1 MLYPIN
7 IYVFQNGNKLD
18 VNQDE
23 TIEINMGGISLLNL
37 QQRTYTHTNSF
48 SLPRTPNNEAELGYI
63 GLKQVYADNPRI
75 EVIIQRGSVNLRGFI
90 TVLNTTESTIEV
102 SFAYDDGG
110 GFADLKNMNF
120 YTMVYNETYPEF
132 NNDQNGQD
140 DLLRYITAM
149 PVGTVDEKLYY
160 APHTAG
166 GIVTAYDRDDQ
177 NSGGLVMR
185 FIKFVKLLETVL
197 GITIEGKANIPSYL
211 WVVNKWAGFGVE
223 YKSATNKIQPFVSL
237 RQNIENAFFSVSDV
251 LKAFCQYH
259 NLDFVQTSYNTFE
272 FKSFTAILA
281 NAPYVIEQ
289 NILDWQKRTTT
300 GLGYINN
307 ITFKNNGWVFAS
319 IFGNGEGSK
328 ELFKSLVSYPAIQTF
343 PTSPIKSELSGY
355 NLLDCT
361 DVIFLS
367 KADPAYPE
375 SYYTINKHYE
385 FLTRLVGT
393 QYENYENSLTINYPD
408 LKIAQ
413 SKNYYI
419 IEQILRQPIIFDVT
433 IWLSNYDF
441 EQVSQ
446 KRMVRSVVLGGDFFV
461 EKMAYNVN
469 TGNAVLTLIKR

>member
-18 VNQDE
+18 VNQEE

-63 GLKQVYADNPRI
+63 GLKQVYANPRI
-75 EVIIQRGSVNLRGFI
+75 EVIIQRGSINLRGFI

-120 YTMVYNETYPEF
+120 YTMVYNEVYPEF
-132 NNDQNGQD
+132 DDDSNGQD
-140 DLLRYITAM
+140 NLLRYITAM
-149 PVGTVDEKLYY
+149 PVGTADEKLYY

-166 GIVTAYDRDDQ
+166 GVVTAYDRDSQ

-185 FIKFVKLLETVL
+185 FMKFVGLLETEL
-197 GITIEGKANIPSYL
+197 GITINGKNNIPPKL
-211 WVVNKWAGFGVE
+211 WVVNKWAGFGVQ
-223 YKSATNKIQPFVSL
+223 YKYATNKIQPFVSL
-237 RQNIENAFFSVSDV
+237 RQNIGDAFLSVSDV

-272 FKSFTAILA
+272 FRTFATILA
-281 NAPYVIEQ
+281 NDPYVIEQ
-289 NILDWQKRTTT
+289 DIIEWQKRTTT
-300 GLGYINN
+300 GLGLNN
-307 ITFKNNGWVFAS
+307 EITYKNTGRAFAS
-319 IFGNGEGSK
+319 IWGNGEGNR
-328 ELFKSLVSYPAIQTF
+328 ELFKSLVSSPARQYF
-343 PTSPIKSELSGY
+343 PTSPINSKLTGY
-355 NLLDCT
+355 NLLDCP

-367 KADPAYPE
+367 KYDTFY
-375 SYYTINKHYE
+375 SDKYYE
-385 FLTRLVGT
+385 FLTGAGGE
-393 QYENYENSLTINYPD
+393 QYYNVLTINYPE
-408 LKIAQ
+408 LVIAQ
-413 SKNYYI
+413 PRNYDI
-419 IEQILRQPIIFDVT
+419 IRPALQYPIIFDVT

-469 TGNAVLTLIKR
+469 TGNAVLTLIKKW

>member
-7 IYVFQNGNKLD
+7 IYVFDNGNKLD
-18 VNQDE
+18 VSQEE

-48 SLPRTPNNEAELGYI
+48 SLPRTPNNEKELGYI
-63 GLKQVYADNPRI
+63 GLKQVYANPRAV
-75 EVIIQRGSVNLRGFI
+75 EVIIQRGSINLRGFI
-90 TVLNTTESTIEV
+90 TVLNTTEKTIEV
-102 SFAYDDGG
+102 SFVYDDGG

-132 NNDQNGQD
+132 EDDHNGED

-149 PVGTVDEKLYY
+149 PVGTPDEKLYY

-166 GIVTAYDRDDQ
+166 GIVTAYDKDNY
-177 NSGGLVMR
+177 NSGGLVIR
-185 FIKFVKLLETVL
+185 FLKFVELLEQEL
-197 GITIEGKANIPSYL
+197 GITINGKVNVPSYL
-211 WVVNKWAGFGVE
+211 WVVNKWAGFGVQ

-237 RQNIENAFFSVSDV
+237 RQNIGDNFLSASDV

-272 FKSFTAILA
+272 FKSFTTILA

-289 NILDWQKRTTT
+289 DILEWQKRTTT
-300 GLGYINN
+300 GLALVNE
-307 ITFKNNGWVFAS
+307 ITFKNNGRAFAS
-319 IFGNGEGSK
+319 ILGNGEGRK
-328 ELFKSLVSYPAIQTF
+328 ELFKSLVSSPARQFF
-343 PTSPIKSELSGY
+343 PTSPINAELTGY

-375 SYYTINKHYE
+375 SYYTSDKYYE
-385 FLTRLVGT
+385 FLTGT
-393 QYENYENSLTINYPD
+393 GGKQYHNTLTINYPG
-408 LKIAQ
+408 LKIAPVR
-413 SKNYYI
+413 NYYT
-419 IEQILRQPIIFDVT
+419 IEQALQYPIIFDVT

-469 TGNAVLTLIKR
+469 TGNAVLTLIKKW

>member
-18 VNQDE
+18 VSQEE
-23 TIEINMGGISLLNL
+23 TIEINMGGISLLDL

-63 GLKQVYADNPRI
+63 GLKQVYATPRI
-75 EVIIQRGSVNLRGFI
+75 EVIIQRGSINLRGFI
-90 TVLNTTESTIEV
+90 TVLNTTENTIEV

-120 YTMVYNETYPEF
+120 YTMVYNEVYPEF
-132 NNDQNGQD
+132 NDDSNGED

-166 GIVTAYDRDDQ
+166 GVVTAYDRDSA

-185 FIKFVKLLETVL
+185 FVKFVELLEDEL
-197 GITIEGKANIPSYL
+197 GITIDGKANIPPKL

-237 RQNIENAFFSVSDV
+237 RQNIGNAFFSASDV

-272 FKSFTAILA
+272 FKSFSSIFA

-289 NILDWQKRTTT
+289 DILDWQKRTTT
-300 GLGYINN
+300 SLGFVNE
-307 ITFKNNGWVFAS
+307 ITFKNNGRVFAS
-319 IFGNGEGSK
+319 IWGNGEGRQ
-328 ELFKSLVSYPAIQTF
+328 ELFKSLVSAPARQFF
-343 PTSPIKSELSGY
+343 PTSPINSELSGY
-355 NLLDCT
+355 NLLDCP
-361 DVIFLS
+361 DVILLS
-367 KADPAYPE
+367 KYD
-375 SYYTINKHYE
+375 TIYANKYYE
-385 FLTRLVGT
+385 FITGFGGE
-393 QYENYENSLTINYPD
+393 QYYNVLTINYPELVVAND
-408 LKIAQ
+408 RNYEYIQ
-413 SKNYYI
+413 SA
-419 IEQILRQPIIFDVT
+419 LRYPIIFDVT

-469 TGNAVLTLIKR
+469 TGNAVLTLIKKW

>member
-18 VNQDE
+18 VSQEE

-63 GLKQVYADNPRI
+63 GLKQVYANPRRI
-75 EVIIQRGSVNLRGFI
+75 EVIIQRGSINLRGFI
-90 TVLNTTESTIEV
+90 TVLNTTESTIDV

-110 GFADLKNMNF
+110 GFVDLKNMNF
-120 YTMVYNETYPEF
+120 YTMVYNEVYPEF
-132 NNDQNGQD
+132 KDDQNGED

-166 GIVTAYDRDDQ
+166 GVVTAYDRESK

-185 FIKFVKLLETVL
+185 FIKFVELLELEL
-197 GITIEGKANIPSYL
+197 GITINGKINIPPKL
-211 WVVNKWAGFGVE
+211 WVVNKWAGFGVQ

-237 RQNIENAFFSVSDV
+237 RQNIGNAFLSVSDV

-272 FKSFTAILA
+272 LKSFTAILS

-289 NILDWQKRTTT
+289 DILEWQKRTTT
-300 GLGYINN
+300 SLGFVNE
-307 ITFKNNGWVFAS
+307 ITFKNNGRVFAS
-319 IFGNGEGSK
+319 IWGNGEGMK
-328 ELFKSLVSYPAIQTF
+328 ELFKSLVSSPARQFF
-343 PTSPIKSELSGY
+343 PTSPINSELTGY

-367 KADPAYPE
+367 KYDTVY
-375 SYYTINKHYE
+375 SDKYYE
-385 FLTRLVGT
+385 FLTGSGGT
-393 QYENYENSLTINYPD
+393 QYYNVLTINYPE
-408 LKIAQ
+408 LVVAQ
-413 SKNYYI
+413 SRNYDI
-419 IEQILRQPIIFDVT
+419 IRQALRYPIIFDVT

-469 TGNAVLTLIKR
+469 TGNAVLTLIKKW

>member
-18 VNQDE
+18 VSQEE

-48 SLPRTPNNEAELGYI
+48 SLPRTPNNEKELGYI
-63 GLKQVYADNPRI
+63 GLKQVYATPRV
-75 EVIIQRGSVNLRGFI
+75 EVIIQRGSINLRGFI
-90 TVLNTTESTIEV
+90 TVLNTTEKTIEV

-110 GFADLKNMNF
+110 GFADLKDMNF
-120 YTMVYNETYPEF
+120 YTMVYEEVYPEF
-132 NNDQNGQD
+132 NDDQNGAD

-149 PVGTVDEKLYY
+149 PVGTADEKLYY

-166 GIVTAYDRDDQ
+166 GIVTAYALD
-177 NSGGLVMR
+177 NYNGGGLAIR
-185 FIKFVKLLETVL
+185 FLKFVEMLELEL
-197 GITIEGKANIPSYL
+197 GITIEGKANIPPKL
-211 WVVNKWAGFGVE
+211 WVVNKWAGFGVT
-223 YKSATNKIQPFVSL
+223 YKSATHKIQPFVSL
-237 RQNIENAFFSVSDV
+237 RQNIENNFLSASDV

-272 FKSFTAILA
+272 FKSFSAILA
-281 NAPYVIEQ
+281 NQPYVIEQ
-289 NILDWQKRTTT
+289 DILDWQKRTTS
-300 GLGYINN
+300 GWALENYIAY
-307 ITFKNNGWVFAS
+307 KNNGKAFATLS
-319 IFGNGEGSK
+319 GNGGGRK
-328 ELFKSLVSYPAIQTF
+328 ELFKSLVSCPDRKCF
-343 PTSPIKSELSGY
+343 LPMNPTNDALTGY

-375 SYYTINKHYE
+375 SYYTSDKYYQFITG
-385 FLTRLVGT
+385 FGGT
-393 QYENYENSLTINYPD
+393 QYYNTLTINYPE
-408 LKIAQ
+408 LKIAIAR
-413 SKNYYI
+413 NYYT
-419 IEQILRQPIIFDVT
+419 IEQALRYPIIFDVT

-469 TGNAVLTLIKR
+469 TGNAVLTLIKKW

>member
-18 VNQDE
+18 VNQEE

-63 GLKQVYADNPRI
+63 GLKQVYANPRI
-75 EVIIQRGSVNLRGFI
+75 EVIIQRGSINLRGFI
-90 TVLNTTESTIEV
+90 TALNTTESTIEV

-132 NNDQNGQD
+132 ND
-140 DLLRYITAM
+140 DSSGEDNLLRYITAM

-166 GIVTAYDRDDQ
+166 GVVTAYDRENQ
-177 NSGGLVMR
+177 NSGGLVIR
-185 FIKFVKLLETVL
+185 FLKFVELLETEL
-197 GITIEGKANIPSYL
+197 GITINGKTNIPTYL
-211 WVVNKWAGFGVE
+211 WVVNKWAGFGVQYNNAT
-223 YKSATNKIQPFVSL
+223 YKIRPFVSL
-237 RQNIENAFFSVSDV
+237 RQNIGDAFLSVSDV

-272 FKSFTAILA
+272 FKSFTSILT

-289 NILDWQKRTTT
+289 DILEWQKRTTS
-300 GLGYINN
+300 GLGFVNE
-307 ITFKNNGWVFAS
+307 ITFKNNGRVFAS
-319 IFGNGEGSK
+319 IWGNGEGRR
-328 ELFKSLVSYPAIQTF
+328 ELFKSLVSSPPVQYF
-343 PTSPIKSELSGY
+343 PTSPINAELTGY
-355 NLLDCT
+355 NLLDCP

-367 KADPAYPE
+367 KSNPAYPE
-375 SYYTINKHYE
+375 SYYESDKYYE
-385 FLTRLVGT
+385 FITGFGGE
-393 QYENYENSLTINYPD
+393 QYYNTLTIKYPA

-413 SKNYYI
+413 AGNYYTI
-419 IEQILRQPIIFDVT
+419 QLALRYPIIFDIT

-469 TGNAVLTLIKR
+469 TGNAVLTLIKKW

>member
-7 IYVFQNGNKLD
+7 IYVFENGNKLD
-18 VNQDE
+18 VSPEE

-63 GLKQVYADNPRI
+63 GLKQVYANPRI
-75 EVIIQRGSVNLRGFI
+75 EVIIQRGSINLRGFI

-132 NNDQNGQD
+132 NDDQNGQD

-166 GIVTAYDRDDQ
+166 GTVTAYDRDSQ
-177 NSGGLVMR
+177 NSGGLVIR
-185 FIKFVKLLETVL
+185 FVKFVELLETEL
-197 GITIEGKANIPSYL
+197 GITIDGKTNIPTYL
-211 WVVNKWAGFGVE
+211 WVVNKWAGFGVQ
-223 YKSATNKIQPFVSL
+223 YKYATNKIQPFVSL
-237 RQNIENAFFSVSDV
+237 RQNIGDAFLSVSDV

-272 FKSFTAILA
+272 FKSFATILA
-281 NAPYVIEQ
+281 NDPYVIEQ
-289 NILDWQKRTTT
+289 DILEWQKRTTT
-300 GLGYINN
+300 GLGLNN
-307 ITFKNNGWVFAS
+307 EITYKNNGRAFAT
-319 IFGNGEGSK
+319 ILGNGEGRK
-328 ELFKSLVSYPAIQTF
+328 ELFKSLVSSPDRQYF
-343 PTSPIKSELSGY
+343 PTSPIKNELSGY
-355 NLLDCT
+355 NLLDCQ

-367 KADPAYPE
+367 KANPSYPE
-375 SYYTINKHYE
+375 SYYESDKYYE
-385 FLTRLVGT
+385 FITGFGGE
-393 QYENYENSLTINYPD
+393 QYYNTLTIKYPV

-413 SKNYYI
+413 AGNYYTI
-419 IEQILRQPIIFDVT
+419 QNALRYPIIFDIT

-469 TGNAVLTLIKR
+469 TGNAVLTLIKKW

>member
-1 MLYPIN
+1 MLFPIN
-7 IYVFQNGNKLD
+7 IYGFQSGNKLD
-18 VNQDE
+18 VNQEE

-63 GLKQVYADNPRI
+63 GLKQVYANPRI
-75 EVIIQRGSVNLRGFI
+75 EVIIQRGSINLRGFI

-102 SFAYDDGG
+102 SFAFDDGG

-120 YTMVYNETYPEF
+120 YTMVYNEVYPEF
-132 NNDQNGQD
+132 EDDSNGED

-166 GIVTAYDRDDQ
+166 GVVTDYDIESQ

-185 FIKFVKLLETVL
+185 FIKFVELLETEL
-197 GITIEGKANIPSYL
+197 GITIEGKANIPSKL
-211 WVVNKWAGFGVE
+211 WVVNKWAGFGVQ

-237 RQNIENAFFSVSDV
+237 RQNIGDAFLSVSDV

-272 FKSFTAILA
+272 FKSFTAILS

-289 NILDWQKRTTT
+289 DILEWQKRTTT
-300 GLGYINN
+300 SLGFVNE
-307 ITFKNNGWVFAS
+307 ITFKNNSRVFAS
-319 IFGNGEGSK
+319 IWGNGEGRK
-328 ELFKSLVSYPAIQTF
+328 ELFKSLVSVPSRQFF
-343 PTSPIKSELSGY
+343 PTSPINSELSGY

-367 KADPAYPE
+367 KYDTVYADKY
-375 SYYTINKHYE
+375 YE
-385 FLTRLVGT
+385 FLTGAGGT
-393 QYENYENSLTINYPD
+393 QYYNVLTINYPE
-408 LKIAQ
+408 LVVAQ
-413 SKNYYI
+413 SRNYDI
-419 IEQILRQPIIFDVT
+419 IRQALRYPIIFDVT
-433 IWLSNYDF
+433 IWLSNYNF

-469 TGNAVLTLIKR
+469 TGNAVLTLIKKW

>member
-18 VNQDE
+18 VSQEE

-63 GLKQVYADNPRI
+63 GLKQVYATPSID
-75 EVIIQRGSVNLRGFI
+75 VIIQRGSINLRGII

-120 YTMVYNETYPEF
+120 YMVYNETYPEF
-132 NNDQNGQD
+132 NDDQNGED
-140 DLLRYITAM
+140 ALLRYITAM
-149 PVGTVDEKLYY
+149 PVGTPDEKLYY

-166 GIVTAYDRDDQ
+166 GIVTAYDRDSQ

-185 FIKFVKLLETVL
+185 FMKFVGLLESEL
-197 GITIEGKANIPSYL
+197 GITINGKNNIPQKL
-211 WVVNKWAGFGVE
+211 WVVNKWAGFGVQ
-223 YKSATNKIQPFVSL
+223 YNSTKIRPFVSL
-237 RQNIENAFFSVSDV
+237 RQNIGDAFLSVSDV

-272 FKSFTAILA
+272 FKSFSAILA

-289 NILDWQKRTTT
+289 DILEWQKRTTT
-300 GLGYINN
+300 GLGFVNE
-307 ITFKNNGWVFAS
+307 ITFKNNGRVFAS
-319 IFGNGEGSK
+319 IWGNGEGRR
-328 ELFKSLVSYPAIQTF
+328 ELFKSLVSCPTRQYF
-343 PTSPIKSELSGY
+343 PKSPINDELIGY
-355 NLLDCT
+355 NLLDCP

-367 KADPAYPE
+367 KYDTVY
-375 SYYTINKHYE
+375 SDKYYE
-385 FLTRLVGT
+385 FLTGSGGEQHYNT
-393 QYENYENSLTINYPD
+393 LTIKYPA

-413 SKNYYI
+413 AGNYYTI
-419 IEQILRQPIIFDVT
+419 RQALQYPIIFDVT

-469 TGNAVLTLIKR
+469 TGNAVLTLIKKW

>member
-18 VNQDE
+18 VSQEE

-63 GLKQVYADNPRI
+63 GLKQVYANPRV
-75 EVIIQRGSVNLRGFI
+75 EVIIQRGSINLRGFI

-120 YTMVYNETYPEF
+120 YTMVYNETYPLFED
-132 NNDQNGQD
+132 DQNGRD
-140 DLLRYITAM
+140 ALLRYITAM
-149 PVGTVDEKLYY
+149 PVGTVDEKIYY

-166 GIVTAYDRDDQ
+166 GVVTAYDKDSQ
-177 NSGGLVMR
+177 NRGGLVMR
-185 FIKFVKLLETVL
+185 FLKFVELLETEL
-197 GITIEGKANIPSYL
+197 GITIDGKNNIPPKL
-211 WVVNKWAGFGVE
+211 WVVNKWAGFGVQHT
-223 YKSATNKIQPFVSL
+223 SATYDYKLKPFVSL
-237 RQNIENAFFSVSDV
+237 RQNIGDAFLSVSDV

-259 NLDFVQTSYNTFE
+259 NLDFLQKSYNTFA
-272 FKSFTAILA
+272 FKSFTTILSTD
-281 NAPYVIEQ
+281 PYVIEQ
-289 NILDWQKRTTT
+289 DILEWQKRTTS
-300 GLGYINN
+300 GLRLYNDIVY
-307 ITFKNNGWVFAS
+307 KNKDRVFATLW
-319 IFGNGEGSK
+319 GNGEGRG
-328 ELFKSLVSYPAIQTF
+328 ELFKSLVSSPDRQYF
-343 PTSPIKSELSGY
+343 PTSPLNRELTGY
-355 NLLDCT
+355 NLTDCP

-367 KADPAYPE
+367 KYDTFY
-375 SYYTINKHYE
+375 SDKYYE
-385 FLTRLVGT
+385 FLTGSGGE
-393 QYENYENSLTINYPD
+393 QYYNVLTINYPE
-408 LKIAQ
+408 LVIAQ
-413 SKNYYI
+413 PRNYDGI
-419 IEQILRQPIIFDVT
+419 RQALQYPIIFDIT

-469 TGNAVLTLIKR
+469 TGNAVLTLIKKW